1 MIKALLKKQLL
12 ELFSGFVNKEKDSK
26 AQGKGARAG
35 IIVILGFAG
44 ISILMMFFSFAY
56 MLSELISDG
65 SGWLYFSVT
74 GLLASLFGIMGSVF
88 LTYNTIYEAKDNDLL
103 LSMPIP
109 PRILLFTRLTGLYLN
124 CLLFEALITV
134 PSFIVYTSTAPFTVT
149 GFAFSLINLFILP
162 FAAVGISLILGWV
175 IALFSSRIRNKSII
189 TVVFSLVFFCVYYLG
204 AMRLNDVIN
213 VLVSN
218 AEIIGG
224 IIRKWLFPVYLMGQG
239 STGDILSFL
248 LYLAILFVFFI
259 LVYAVLSRSFFRL
272 ATTKRGMK
280 KAEYKEKSVKRAS
293 AGLAFFRKELQFF
306 KNTPIYILNCALGSV
321 ICILFSIIL
330 AVKKELILSAFS
342 VLSGS
347 SPSSYM
353 LICASLLCF
362 FASTN
367 NLTSASISLE
377 GKTLWLLKSVPV
389 DVKDIFFGKLMLHIS
404 VTGIPLLISE
414 VIAAFVL
421 KSDIASFLMTAVFS
435 QVFVALCALTGLTV
449 NLIFPKTDWV
459 NETVPIKQSMSV
471 FLSMLAGM
479 LYSIFILLV
488 LLLTGGG
495 LPVIV
500 YFIIYTVV
508 FLSIGALLSFW
519 LVTKGQKKFLSIGN

>member
-12 ELFSGFVNKEKDSK
+12 ELFSGFVNKDKSAK
-26 AQGKGARAG
+26 SQGKGARAG
-35 IIVILGFAG
+35 IIVILGIAG
-44 ISILMMFFSFAY
+44 ISMLMMFFSFAY
-56 MLSELISDG
+56 MLSQLISDG

-134 PSFIVYTSTAPFTVT
+134 PSFIVFVSTAPFTAA
-149 GFAFSLINLFILP
+149 GFAFSFINLFIMP
-162 FAAVGISLILGWV
+162 FAAVGISLILGWL
-175 IALFSSRIRNKSII
+175 IALLGSKIRNKSII

-248 LYLAILFVFFI
+248 LYLAILFIFFI

-280 KAEYKEKSVKRAS
+280 KTEYREKTVKRAS
-293 AGLAFFRKELQFF
+293 AGLAFFRKELLFF
-306 KNTPIYILNCALGSV
+306 RNTPIYILNCALGSV
-321 ICILFSIIL
+321 MCILFSIIL
-330 AVKKELILSAFS
+330 AVKKELVLSAFA
-342 VLSGS
+342 VLTDA

-353 LICASLLCF
+353 LICASVLCF
-362 FASTN
+362 IASTN
-367 NLTSASISLE
+367 NLTSASVSLE
-377 GKTLWLLKSVPV
+377 GKALWLLKSVPV

-404 VTGIPLLISE
+404 VTGIPLFIAE
-414 VIAAFVL
+414 VISAFVI
-421 KSDIASFLMTAVFS
+421 KADIVSFVLTAVFS
-435 QVFVALCALTGLTV
+435 QIFVAVCALTGLAV

-459 NETVPIKQSMSV
+459 NEAVPIKQSMSV

-479 LYSIFILLV
+479 LYSIFILFV

-495 LPVIV
+495 LPVV
-500 YFIIYTVV
+500 LYFIIYTAA

-519 LVTKGQKKFLSIGN
+519 LVTKGQKKFLSIDN